1 MRELLLV
8 LGLFVFAPTLS
19 ASESTTPPEVPCY
32 NADGSLI
39 GSNVPIVDCKIHH
52 L

>member
-1 MRELLLV
+1 MRITLLV
-8 LGLFVFAPTLS
+8 LGLFLFAPVLS
-19 ASESTTPPEVPCY
+19 ASQSTTPPEVPCY
-32 NADGSLI
+32 NEDGSLI